1 MVSASSGLKIS
12 THALTWSATCDFLLF
27 HISQQDFNSR
37 AHVER
42 DPPQQRRR
50 SATRQF
56 QLTRSRGARQAVL
69 LDKWIAERF
78 QLTRSRGARLDEGY
92 IVGGLKT
99 ISTHALTWSATRVL
113 PYHFLVIQ
121 ISTHALTWSATA
133 SRMMPCT
140 DFKFQLTRS
149 RGARRCADCLENQT
163 IAFQLTRS
171 RGARQNST

>member
-1 MVSASSGLKIS
+1 MSEISTHALTWSATLSMVSASSGLKIS

-99 ISTHALTWSATRVL
+99 ISTHALTWSAT
-113 PYHFLVIQ
+113 
-121 ISTHALTWSATA
+121 A